1 MVVRP
6 VRYVTK
12 KKLSEL
18 TGYTPAAIDTKIR
31 DGIWREGIIYLKS
44 PDGRLHI
51 NLEEYENWLQSV
63 KKV

>member
-18 TGYTPAAIDTKIR
+18 TGYTLAAIDTKIR
-31 DGIWREGIIYLKS
+31 DGIWREGIMYLKS

-63 KKV
+63 KKA